1 MYLCIYG
8 EQNFG
13 SHYFKVFFLHSS
25 QHYKM
30 GSSSYCNQIT
40 TLGTNWINLGTQ
52 CMQHFFLTS
61 TPKILVWSMAINR
74 GLSKN
79 SKKTKNCLGSYAIR
93 KNYKCGPI
101 SALNNIVL
109 SKKITITGTSCTFS
123 DETLHFGEFSQ
134 YSNNSILQIRCSVFS
149 MYITG
154 RSHNIPYC
162 TVHIST
168 VHNSEK
174 LKQYVQCT
182 LCRVNNKMTQ

>member
-1 MYLCIYG
+1 MIFFSFSSFSNANQCLLSMYWGTTSNSWVWDIASKRTCSLRHRFGYALASYCFRNGYEIVSIAGTKMYLCIYG

-40 TLGTNWINLGTQ
+40 TLGTNWINLGTK

-79 SKKTKNCLGSYAIR
+79 SKKTKNCLGS
-93 KNYKCGPI
+93 
-101 SALNNIVL
+101 
-109 SKKITITGTSCTFS
+109 
-123 DETLHFGEFSQ
+123 
-134 YSNNSILQIRCSVFS
+134 
-149 MYITG
+149 
-154 RSHNIPYC
+154 
-162 TVHIST
+162 
-168 VHNSEK
+168 
-174 LKQYVQCT
+174 
-182 LCRVNNKMTQ
+182 

>member
-40 TLGTNWINLGTQ
+40 TLGTNWINLGTK

-74 GLSKN
+74 GLYKS
-79 SKKTKNCLGSYAIR
+79 SKKTKNCLGSAIR

-101 SALNNIVL
+101 SALNDIVL

-162 TVHIST
+162 ISA
-168 VHNSEK
+168 H
-174 LKQYVQCT
+174 QYSAQF
-182 LCRVNNKMTQ
+182 